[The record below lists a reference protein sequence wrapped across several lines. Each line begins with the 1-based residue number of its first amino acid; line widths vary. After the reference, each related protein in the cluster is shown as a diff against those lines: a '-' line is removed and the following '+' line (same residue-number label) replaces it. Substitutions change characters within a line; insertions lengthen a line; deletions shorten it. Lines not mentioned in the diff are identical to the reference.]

1 MPEGEQG
8 PDLRPRS
15 RHDPQLVAYVDR
27 TLSDPK
33 AFQPRRPALI
43 KYRFMGK
50 IGTMEDVKR
59 LVWE

>member
-1 MPEGEQG
+1 MAWSDVVLECLKANKIQTLVHI
-8 PDLRPRS
+8 PDTIL
-15 RHDPQLVAYVDR
+15 
-27 TLSDPK
+27 TDPK

-43 KYRFMGK
+43 KHRFMGK

>member
-1 MPEGEQG
+1 M
-8 PDLRPRS
+8 
-15 RHDPQLVAYVDR
+15 LVAHVDR

-33 AFQPRRPALI
+33 AFQPRRPTLI
-43 KYRFMGK
+43 KYRFMGR